1 MKTEARLQLK
11 TAILIFLVIVF
22 GSLGNIFLSK
32 GKKEVG
38 AFSSWRPRDVM
49 PFLGHALESGMV
61 WIGILLLILFF
72 VAYTLVLSW
81 ADYSFVQPA
90 SSIGYGVV
98 AILGYFLLGEAVTS
112 LRWIGVAVICLGG
125 FLVRHPP
132 PRTSVQGGRC

>member
-11 TAILIFLVIVF
+11 TAILIFFVIMF

-32 GKKEVG
+32 GMKQVG
-38 AFSSWRPRDVM
+38 TFSSWRPSDVM
-49 PFLGHALESGMV
+49 PFLGRALESGMV

-112 LRWIGVAVICLGG
+112 LRWIGVAVICLGV
-125 FLVRHPP
+125 FLVSQTP
-132 PRTSVQGGRC
+132 PRTTEQA

>member
-1 MKTEARLQLK
+1 MKSEARLQLK
-11 TAILIFLVIVF
+11 TAILIFLVILF

-32 GKKEVG
+32 GMKQVG
-38 AFSSWRPRDVM
+38 AFSGWRPSDVI
-49 PFLGHALESGMV
+49 PFLARAMESGLV

-98 AILGYFLLGEAVTS
+98 AVLGYFLLGEAVTS
-112 LRWIGVAVICLGG
+112 TRWIGVAIICLGV
-125 FLVRHPP
+125 FLVSRTP
-132 PRTSVQGGRC
+132 PRTTERI

>member
-1 MKTEARLQLK
+1 MKSEARLQLK
-11 TAILIFLVIVF
+11 TAILIFLVILF

-32 GKKEVG
+32 GMKQVG
-38 AFSSWRPRDVM
+38 AIASWRPGDVM
-49 PFLGHALESGMV
+49 PFLARAMESGMV

-98 AILGYFLLGEAVTS
+98 AVLGYFLLGEAVTS
-112 LRWIGVAVICLGG
+112 TRWIGVAIICMGV
-125 FLVRHPP
+125 FLVSRTP
-132 PRTSVQGGRC
+132 PRTTERA

>member
-1 MKTEARLQLK
+1 MKSEARLQLK

-32 GKKEVG
+32 GMKQVG
-38 AFSSWRPRDVM
+38 AFASWRPGDVM
-49 PFLGHALESGMV
+49 PFLGRALESGQV
-61 WIGILLLILFF
+61 WIGIVLLILFF

-98 AILGYFLLGEAVTS
+98 AVLGYFLLGEAVTS
-112 LRWIGVAVICLGG
+112 TRWIGVAVICLGV
-125 FLVRHPP
+125 FLVSQTP
-132 PRTSVQGGRC
+132 PRTTEQA

>member
-1 MKTEARLQLK
+1 MKTEGRLQVK
-11 TAILIFLVIVF
+11 TAILIFFVIMF

-32 GKKEVG
+32 GMKQVG
-38 AFSSWRPRDVM
+38 TFSSWRPSDVM
-49 PFLGHALESGMV
+49 PFLGRALESGMV

-112 LRWIGVAVICLGG
+112 LRWIGVAVICLGV
-125 FLVRHPP
+125 FLVSQTP
-132 PRTSVQGGRC
+132 PRTTEQA

>member
-1 MKTEARLQLK
+1 MKTEARLQMK
-11 TAILIFLVIVF
+11 TAILIFIVIMF

-32 GKKEVG
+32 GMKQVG
-38 AFSSWRPRDVM
+38 TFSSWRPSDVM
-49 PFLGHALESGMV
+49 PFLGRALESGMV

-112 LRWIGVAVICLGG
+112 LRWIGVAVICLGV
-125 FLVRHPP
+125 FLVSQTP
-132 PRTSVQGGRC
+132 PRTTEQA